1 MKMTG
6 EDSSRALAERMLA
19 IDAVTQ
25 STNALLQQL
34 LWLLLAKGFFAKSE
48 LVAAIDTCIVAS
60 RRASARAVK
69 RPPFISH
76 TSGRQSKMA
85 ILPSPPIDGTRC
97 VSSYGRAR
105 PRRAASPASGVRE
118 WWGAVR
124 H

>member
-6 EDSSRALAERMLA
+6 EDSSRALAESMLA

-34 LWLLLAKGFFAKSE
+34 LWLLLAKGFFEKSE

-60 RRASARAVK
+60 RRASAPGSQAAALHLSHIRAT
-69 RPPFISH
+69 IEN
-76 TSGRQSKMA
+76 GD
-85 ILPSPPIDGTRC
+85 PSQW
-97 VSSYGRAR
+97 A
-105 PRRAASPASGVRE
+105 
-118 WWGAVR
+118 